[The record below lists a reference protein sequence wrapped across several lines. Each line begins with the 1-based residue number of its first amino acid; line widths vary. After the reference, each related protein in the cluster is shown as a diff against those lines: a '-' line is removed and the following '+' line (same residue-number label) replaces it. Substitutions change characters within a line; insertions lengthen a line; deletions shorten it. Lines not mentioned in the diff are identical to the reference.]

1 MASVTERKV
10 EAIPALDDLVAQAK
24 AGDTASFARLVT
36 KYQKGI
42 FMLAY
47 GYFMNR
53 DDALEIVQETFLKA
67 FSSLRTLRDDSSFE
81 GWLYRIA
88 ANLSNTAYRKKK
100 KIILVENENILDKQ
114 AAKSSGNDTEVL
126 RDRFEINKNLRKA
139 ITLLPE
145 RQKTIIVMKYFQNMK
160 LREIA
165 EKLGL
170 GLGTVKKHNF
180 RAIKKLREKSG
191 TILKD

>member
-1 MASVTERKV
+1 MASVTESKV
-10 EAIPALDDLVAQAK
+10 EAVPAMNDLVAKAK
-24 AGDTASFARLVT
+24 AGDTASFAQLVA

-88 ANLSNTAYRKKK
+88 TNLSNTAYRKKK
-100 KIILVENENILDKQ
+100 KIILLENENILDKE
-114 AAKSSGNDTEVL
+114 AAKSSGNDVEVI
-126 RDRFEINKNLRKA
+126 RNVFEVNENLRKA
-139 ITLLPE
+139 IRSLPKQ
-145 RQKTIIVMKYFQNMK
+145 QKTIIVMRYFQDMK

-170 GLGTVKKHNF
+170 GLGTVKKHHF
-180 RAIKKLREKSG
+180 RAIKSLREMSG